1 MGLKLVYEPLQLKGV
16 EIRNRIARSAHGT
29 MLSDWGSITQRL
41 IDYHVARAKGGVGLT
56 ILEAATVHPSSTISL
71 ANWDDSII
79 KGYQDLMA
87 QVRPHG
93 MRVFQQIW
101 HAGHIYPVL
110 DSSVPWGVSA
120 LPNPATGIVPDPM
133 GLAEIEEVIAA
144 FAAAARR
151 CVAGGIEG
159 IEVHASHGYLIMQ
172 FLNPL
177 TNRRTDIYGGSLE
190 NRMRFLREV
199 LIAVRKEVPDDY
211 PVGIRV
217 GISTGEEGL
226 AESEIAEVVRR
237 LDAEGLID
245 FLNCSF
251 SDYYKFQ
258 FVAAM
263 DQPMGYQL
271 PSSEQITSAVSD
283 IPRMVI
289 GRIRTLE
296 EAEQILRDG
305 ISDMVCM
312 TRAHI
317 ADPDIVRKTQ
327 AGKPEEVRACIGCN
341 QACWHG
347 TNQGWPLA
355 CTINPAA
362 GNEATLAED
371 LIEPADAPRHVV
383 VVGGGP
389 AGMEAARVAAL
400 RGHRVTLFEAS
411 ANLGGQLNVARRAPR
426 LHTIGDI
433 ADWLEQEVYRLG
445 VDVLLSTYVD
455 ADEII
460 AEKPDLVVV
469 ATGALPRENG
479 VQYTYPAEA
488 VPGYDKPHVTS
499 AMDLLTGQPPEA
511 KTALV
516 FDDVGHYEAIAA
528 TERLIDQ
535 GIAVTFVTKFDK
547 VSPQL
552 DFVTKVDP
560 AFRRFAEKGSFRL
573 LVRSRLDRI
582 DDNSV
587 AVRPLYQSASEDIPA
602 DLVVFIN
609 AKESLRDIYDDLREA
624 GFRRGENMVLVGDA
638 LAPRDLQ
645 FAIAEGHRQTRAFA
659 PGPVER
665 APALQDS

>member
-1 MGLKLVYEPLQLKGV
+1 MGLNLVYEPLRLKGV

-29 MLSDWGSITQRL
+29 MLSDWGAITQRL

-110 DSSVPWGVSA
+110 DQSVPWGVSPV
-120 LPNPATGIVPDPM
+120 PNPATGIVPDPM
-133 GLAEIEEVIAA
+133 GLVEIDEVIAA

-151 CVAGGIEG
+151 CVEGGIEG

-177 TNRRTDIYGGSLE
+177 TNRREDIYGGSLE

-199 LIAVRKEVPDDY
+199 LIAVRKEVPEDY

-217 GISTGEEGL
+217 GISTGEHGLNEG
-226 AESEIAEVVRR
+226 EIAEVVRR

-305 ISDMVCM
+305 VADMVCM

-327 AGKPEEVRACIGCN
+327 AGKPEQVRACIGCN

-371 LIEPADAPRHVV
+371 LIVTDETPQRVV

-389 AGMEAARVAAL
+389 AGMEAARIAAL
-400 RGHRVTLFEAS
+400 RGHSVTLFEAS
-411 ANLGGQLNVARRAPR
+411 ADLGGQLNVARKAPR

-445 VDVLLSTYVD
+445 VDVRLSSY
-455 ADEII
+455 AEASEII
-460 AEKPDLVVV
+460 AEKPDLVVI

-488 VPGYDKPHVTS
+488 VPGFDKAHVIS
-499 AMDLLTGQPPEA
+499 AMDLLTGQPPRA

-535 GIAVTFVTKFDK
+535 GVSVTFATRFDR
-547 VSPQL
+547 VAPQL

-560 AFRRFAEKGSFRL
+560 AFRRFAEKGDFRL
-573 LVRSRLDRI
+573 LVRSRLDEI
-582 DDNSV
+582 DDGSV
-587 AVRPLYQSASEDIPA
+587 AVRTLYQAEPESIPA
-602 DLVVFIN
+602 DIVVFVN
-609 AKESLRDIYDDLREA
+609 AKDSLREVYNDLREA
-624 GFRRGENMVLVGDA
+624 GFKRGENLVLVGDA

-645 FAIAEGHRQTRAFA
+645 FAITEGHRQLRQWPQPSIA
-659 PGPVER
+659 R
-665 APALQDS
+665 